1 MIREKGEALS
11 PVKINRSVWSNSAM
25 PVEGL
30 FTVAEHLLPVTVCRL
45 GEGMEGAGRG
55 EEGGT
60 GGKEGRS
67 RQDRVRGGGREKPGK
82 KKEN

>member
-25 PVEGL
+25 PVKGL
-30 FTVAEHLLPVTVCRL
+30 FTVAEHLLLATVCGLR
-45 GEGMEGAGRG
+45 ERMEGAGRG

-60 GGKEGRS
+60 GRKEEAGRT
-67 RQDRVRGGGREKPGK
+67 E
-82 KKEN
+82 